1 MPRGAKGG
9 PLLAAPTD
17 PPTTSMTTARSDE
30 QGIIQLVIGGRL
42 GRDAGTALCQR
53 VRELMGAGH
62 ARLVLCDV
70 EGVIELDLG
79 TVDAL
84 ARLRLTA
91 QRLGSEFCLDG
102 ASAEL
107 RELLALTGLRDVI
120 SVLDGVTPPG
130 AAAERRVG
138 RSGRCR
144 GRR

>member
-1 MPRGAKGG
+1 
-9 PLLAAPTD
+9 
-17 PPTTSMTTARSDE
+17 MTTARSDE
-30 QGIIQLVIGGRL
+30 QGTIQLVIGGRV
-42 GRDAGTALCQR
+42 GRDAGTALCHR
-53 VRELMGAGH
+53 ARELVGADH

-70 EGVIELDLG
+70 EGVIEPDLC

-91 QRLGSEFCLDG
+91 QRLGSEFRLDG

-120 SVLDGVTPPG
+120 SVLDGVTPRG
-130 AAAERRVG
+130 AAADRRVG